1 MKKSIPVSLS
11 WSRDVNE
18 IKVKTRK
25 GNDMKQPEVDY
36 WITCMLETYDN
47 VSDLNVTVGKGLQVE
62 SSGELSEVEVF
73 PKIKELTPF
82 QAEVFAL
89 NLIGG
94 DPRLL
99 EDLVTTGSCDLSY
112 WLGNKARF
120 RVNIFKQKNHLT
132 TILRKLETTIPS
144 ITKLGL
150 PPIFNKMGGEKNG
163 LILVTGSTGS
173 GKSTT
178 LAALLNQINEE
189 KSIHVVTL
197 EDPVEF
203 VHPHKKATFNQRE
216 LGNDYDS
223 FPTGLR
229 AALRQA
235 PKVIL
240 VGEMRDRETMEIG
253 LSAAETG
260 HLVVSTLHTV
270 DAGQTIN
277 RILGMFD
284 QDEQPQIRHR
294 LADTVRYIVCQ
305 RLLPKV
311 GGGRI
316 AALEILGM
324 NLRIND
330 IILNGESEGKTMN
343 DVISNSRAFGM
354 QTFDQHILELFQ
366 EGLITEET
374 AFAYC
379 SHRNVLSQELDILK
393 REKGEK
399 TSEIEGLAIDWRA
412 ETTDSEEDE
421 PQND

>member
-1 MKKSIPVSLS
+1 
-11 WSRDVNE
+11 
-18 IKVKTRK
+18 
-25 GNDMKQPEVDY
+25 MKQPEIDY
-36 WITCMLETYDN
+36 WITCMLETFSN

-62 SSGELSEVEVF
+62 SSGQLTTVPVTPE
-73 PKIKELTPF
+73 IGELTPF

-99 EDLVTTGSCDLSY
+99 EDLVVRGSCDLSY

-120 RVNIFKQKNHLT
+120 RVNIFKQKNHLS
-132 TILRKLETTIPS
+132 TILRKLETVIPS
-144 ITKLGL
+144 IEKLGL
-150 PPIFNKMGGEKNG
+150 PPIFKKMGEEKNG

-203 VHPHKKATFNQRE
+203 VHPHKQATFNQRE
-216 LGNDYDS
+216 LGNDFDS

-277 RILGMFD
+277 RILGMFE
-284 QDEQPQIRHR
+284 QEEQPQIRHR
-294 LADTVRYIVCQ
+294 LADTIRYIVCQ
-305 RLLPKV
+305 RLLPKI
-311 GGGRI
+311 GGGRV

-324 NLRIND
+324 NLRIKD
-330 IILNGESEGKTMN
+330 IILNGESEGKTVN
-343 DVISNSRAFGM
+343 DVIRNSKAFGM
-354 QTFDQHILELFQ
+354 QTFDQHILDLFQ
-366 EGLITEET
+366 ENLISEET

-379 SHRNVLSQELDILK
+379 SYRNILSQELDIPTRK
-393 REKGEK
+393 KGEK
-399 TSEIEGLAIDWRA
+399 TSRIEGLSIDWRDEN
-412 ETTDSEEDE
+412 ETEE
-421 PQND
+421 NNG